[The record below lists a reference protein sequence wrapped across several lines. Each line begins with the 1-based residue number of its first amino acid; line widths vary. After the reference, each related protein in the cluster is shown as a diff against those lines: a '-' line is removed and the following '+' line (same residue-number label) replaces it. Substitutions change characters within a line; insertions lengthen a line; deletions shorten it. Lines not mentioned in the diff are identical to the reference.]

1 AWDTHPDISL
11 DPKCGRTRCQT
22 PALRSDVMARLQA
35 IYYRAPD
42 GSEPV
47 NEFIDRLSIKR
58 QVALDNQIDR
68 LNMLTSDRPHLPF
81 PHSSQ
86 VEGELRELRCHFGR
100 ELCRVLYRRSR
111 NLVVLLHIFRKDSG
125 KIPTAEITIAQDRW
139 SDFTA
144 RMNASRRWRPRAA
157 GHDAP

>member
-1 AWDTHPDISL
+1 
-11 DPKCGRTRCQT
+11 
-22 PALRSDVMARLQA
+22 MQA
-35 IYYRAPD
+35 VYYRAAD

-47 NEFIDRLSIKR
+47 NDFVDLLDVKR

-68 LNMLTSDRPHLPF
+68 LNMLTPTLPHLPY

-100 ELCRVLYRRSR
+100 ELYRVLYRRSR
-111 NLVVLLHIFRKDSG
+111 NLIVLLHIFRKDRG
-125 KIPTAEITIAQDRW
+125 KIAPEDIAVANARWQD
-139 SDFTA
+139 FKA
-144 RMNASRRWRPRAA
+144 RMDADHRRPPRAA

>member
-1 AWDTHPDISL
+1 
-11 DPKCGRTRCQT
+11 
-22 PALRSDVMARLQA
+22 MQA
-35 IYYRAPD
+35 VYYRAPD

-47 NEFIDRLSIKR
+47 NDFIDGLDVKR

-68 LNMLTSDRPHLPF
+68 LNLLSPGTPHLPY

-100 ELCRVLYRRSR
+100 ELYRVLYRRSR

-125 KIPTAEITIAQDRW
+125 KIPREEILIAKARW
-139 SDFTA
+139 RDFKA
-144 RMNASRRWRPRAA
+144 RMDAERPRPPRAA